1 MSKFE
6 VDSAQVQAASTKV
19 SASTTA
25 IRSEVAA
32 MMRHLTELQGSWQG
46 SAATAF
52 AGVMKDWSTTQRRVE
67 ESLDQITKALN
78 TAAKSYADA
87 EQHASRLFTP
97 GS

>member
-19 SASTTA
+19 AASTTA

-32 MMRHLTELQGSWQG
+32 MMRHLTELQGTWRG

-52 AGVMKDWSTTQRRVE
+52 AGVMQDWSTTQRRVE
-67 ESLDQITKALN
+67 GSLDQITKALG
-78 TAAKSYADA
+78 TAAKSYAEA

-97 GS
+97 GT